1 MPAMRPSKITM
12 VTSRPLFF
20 SGFGIQSD
28 RQSYMIPVNAQIW
41 NESDVRRDG
50 YSLDSVLGRD
60 EQQRGRVKIAIL
72 DASRRNPF
80 ERRFRPVAAGLAPV
94 AVPKGTVVMYAAAPG
109 AVVREGDRPVFVNE
123 LIEEIRGPG
132 KIEEA
137 FNRTLIGV
145 SRETK
150 DEQVPWFS
158 SSLVEEFSF
167 ATTGRLGPPPV
178 TPPPVMPPPD
188 PEADARAA
196 YQAAERTGTKK
207 VQVSVRKLC
216 RSGA

>member
-80 ERRFRPVAAGLAPV
+80 ERRFRPV
-94 AVPKGTVVMYAAAPG
+94 